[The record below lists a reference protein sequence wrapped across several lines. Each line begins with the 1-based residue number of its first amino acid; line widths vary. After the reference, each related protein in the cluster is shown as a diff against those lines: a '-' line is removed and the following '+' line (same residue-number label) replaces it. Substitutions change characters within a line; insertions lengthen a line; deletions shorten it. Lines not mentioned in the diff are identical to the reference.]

1 MKNQTPDNQLPTLDA
16 GVEELK
22 GQPLTPKEK
31 IKKFVVNNM
40 VTILFVILCGVGLRL
55 SGLSMAFY
63 LNDIVSR
70 IGRNSFLVLALIIPV
85 MAGMGLNFAIVLG
98 AMAGQAAIIFVT
110 HWGIG
115 GAGGIFLSAALAA
128 PVAIFLGYLT
138 GRLLNRAR
146 GKEMIT
152 SLILGFF
159 ANGVYQLIF
168 LLMIGTVIPMQNEV
182 LVLSSGVGLR
192 TTIDLSGG
200 LRYGLDDVI
209 RTPLPLFLLAVS
221 IAALAVLSVVVIRM
235 RRKSIPDTSV
245 IKKLYMWMVLS
256 LVLVL
261 WSVMTHFSIS
271 GINMVRVPTFTM
283 LIIAVLCLFNFFLV
297 KTKLGQ
303 DFRSVGQDQHIA
315 RVSGINVDRTRVLA
329 IILSTL
335 LAAWGHIIF
344 LQNLGAFSTYGSHEQ
359 VGMFASAAILIG
371 GASVSRA
378 NVGHAI
384 LGTILFHT
392 LFIVSPLAG
401 RNLLGDAQLGEYFRS
416 FVAYGVIGVSLGMH
430 AWRKLIQARKKSV

>member
-1 MKNQTPDNQLPTLDA
+1 MKQTDIQTMDPIPSPAHEKRITPDKVKRFL
-16 GVEELK
+16 
-22 GQPLTPKEK
+22 
-31 IKKFVVNNM
+31 INNL
-40 VTILFVILCGVGLRL
+40 VTILFVILCAVGLRL

-70 IGRNSFLVLALIIPV
+70 FARNSFLVLALIIPV

-98 AMAGQAAIIFVT
+98 AMAGQGAIIFVT
-110 HWGIG
+110 HWGI
-115 GAGGIFLSAALAA
+115 AGMNGILLSVLICT
-128 PVAIFLGYLT
+128 PIAILLGWMT

-168 LLMIGTVIPMQNEV
+168 LIMVGSPLIPMKNEV

-192 TTIDLSGG
+192 STIDLSGG
-200 LRYGLDDVI
+200 LRYAIDDVI
-209 RTPLPLFLLAVS
+209 RTPFPQFVMYLSLIGALYLVSVIIRMRSGKVMVQQYSKKRLITLFLLLL
-221 IAALAVLSVVVIRM
+221 AAMIWGLITSLSVSM
-235 RRKSIPDTSV
+235 
-245 IKKLYMWMVLS
+245 
-256 LVLVL
+256 
-261 WSVMTHFSIS
+261 
-271 GINMVRVPTFTM
+271 INSVRVPAFTM
-283 LIIAVLCLFNFFLV
+283 IIIAVLCLFNIFIV

-303 DFRSVGQDQHIA
+303 DFRTVGQDQHIA
-315 RVSGINVDRTRVLA
+315 EVSGINVSRTRVLA
-329 IILSTL
+329 IVMSTL
-335 LAAWGHIIF
+335 LAAWGQIIF

-371 GASVSRA
+371 GASVSKA
-378 NVGHAI
+378 TVGHAI

-401 RNLLGDAQLGEYFRS
+401 RNLFGDAQLGEYFRS
-416 FVAYGVIGVSLGMH
+416 FVAYGVIGVALGLH
-430 AWRKLIQARKKSV
+430 AWKKLIQAKNQKKV

>member
-1 MKNQTPDNQLPTLDA
+1 MNDNSMKQTTLDA
-16 GVEELK
+16 K
-22 GQPLTPKEK
+22 RTPSEQFKA
-31 IKKFVVNNM
+31 ILLNNS
-40 VTILFVILCGVGLRL
+40 VTILFVILCIIGLRL

-70 IGRNSFLVLALIIPV
+70 FARNTFLVLALIIPV
-85 MAGMGLNFAIVLG
+85 LAGMGLNFAIVLG

-110 HWGIG
+110 HWEVIGMSGIM
-115 GAGGIFLSAALAA
+115 LSVIIST
-128 PVAIFLGYLT
+128 PVALLLGYLT

-159 ANGVYQLIF
+159 SNGVYQLIF
-168 LLMIGTVIPMQNEV
+168 LILVGSVIPMVNEK

-192 TTIDLSGG
+192 STIDLTGG
-200 LRYGLDDVI
+200 LRYAIDDVI
-209 RTPLPLFLLAVS
+209 RTPFPLFIVYISFLAIIFFGYKLYLSLKVEVERRDS
-221 IAALAVLSVVVIRM
+221 RLPARYTGYIILFIALAIWGFINYNSVSQM
-235 RRKSIPDTSV
+235 N
-245 IKKLYMWMVLS
+245 L
-256 LVLVL
+256 
-261 WSVMTHFSIS
+261 
-271 GINMVRVPTFTM
+271 VRVPTLTM
-283 LIIAVLCLFNFFLV
+283 LIIALLCLFNQFLF

-303 DFRSVGQDQHIA
+303 DMRTVGQDQHIA
-315 RVSGINVDRTRVLA
+315 QVAGINVPRTRIIA
-329 IILSTL
+329 IMMSTL
-335 LAAWGHIIF
+335 LAAWGQIIF

-371 GASVSRA
+371 GASVSKA
-378 NVGHAI
+378 TVGHAL

-416 FVAYGVIGVSLGMH
+416 FVAYGVIGVALSLH
-430 AWRKLIQARKKSV
+430 AWKKLKQSKKA

>member
-1 MKNQTPDNQLPTLDA
+1 MKQNEQQLLNPISTPP
-16 GVEELK
+16 LK
-22 GQPLTPKEK
+22 KRITVDSVKR
-31 IKKFVVNNM
+31 FFVNNL
-40 VTILFVILCGVGLRL
+40 VTILFVVLCVVGLRL

-70 IGRNSFLVLALIIPV
+70 IARNTFLVLALIIPV
-85 MAGMGLNFAIVLG
+85 LAGMGLNFAIVLG

-110 HWGIG
+110 HWGI
-115 GAGGIFLSAALAA
+115 AGMNGILMSVLICS
-128 PVAIFLGYLT
+128 PVALLLGWMT
-138 GRLLNRAR
+138 GKLLNRAR

-168 LLMIGTVIPMQNEV
+168 LIMVGSLIPMNNDV

-192 TTIDLSGG
+192 STIDLSGG
-200 LRYGLDDVI
+200 LRYAIDDVF
-209 RTPLPLFLLAVS
+209 RVPFPRFV
-221 IAALAVLSVVVIRM
+221 M
-235 RRKSIPDTSV
+235 
-245 IKKLYMWMVLS
+245 Y
-256 LVLVL
+256 LVLIGILFQAYGIHRIKSGKDVTGRRSVKKSVAIIVVL
-261 WSVMTHFSIS
+261 ALLFGWAMVTSMS
-271 GINMVRVPTFTM
+271 INMINNVRVPAFTM
-283 LIIAVLCLFNFFLV
+283 IIIAVLCLFNIFLV

-303 DFRSVGQDQHIA
+303 DFRTVGQDQHIA
-315 RVSGINVDRTRVLA
+315 EVSGINVSKTRILA
-329 IILSTL
+329 IMLSTL
-335 LAAWGHIIF
+335 LAAWGQIIF

-371 GASVSRA
+371 GASVSKA

-416 FVAYGVIGVSLGMH
+416 FVAYGVIGVALGLH
-430 AWRKLIQARKKSV
+430 AWKKLMQARKKKV